1 MELVSYIIYH
11 SRHAAVDSSGT
22 QSLCGGLNVTTL
34 PLDCHMLETV
44 GGTCHYFYDIK
55 DKTPE

>member
-1 MELVSYIIYH
+1 M
-11 SRHAAVDSSGT
+11 

-44 GGTCHYFYDIK
+44 GGTCHYFHDIK